1 MMRSV
6 ASPIASFPSIAGQIT
21 GGNLRGIA
29 LSTLVTLLVPEER
42 AVTARL
48 EHGRDGAGA

>member
-1 MMRSV
+1 MDAAV
-6 ASPIASFPSIAGQIT
+6 AAIASWTFLEECPIPQDVPA
-21 GGNLRGIA
+21 
-29 LSTLVTLLVPEER
+29 LLVPEER